1 MFDKF
6 GEMGSWQELNEL
18 AKNLWKEGDEESLKT
33 LCKENG
39 IDYQDVKEAAED
51 GVELY
56 ITPAM
61 AAMGRITVEEKESKI
76 PDGAKEVIYGMAKLI
91 VTDPHTAPKLI
102 VKGKRLDGVWKK
114 LRDIA
119 EKNKKGN
126 VGVACGTDRELKK
139 IILDYYGGAAK

>member
-56 ITPAM
+56 ITPTM

-76 PDGAKEVIYGMAKLI
+76 PAEAKEVIYGMAKLI

-139 IILDYYGGAAK
+139 IIMDYYGGAAK

>member
-1 MFDKF
+1 
-6 GEMGSWQELNEL
+6 MGSWQELNEL

-56 ITPAM
+56 ITPTM

-76 PDGAKEVIYGMAKLI
+76 PAEAKEVIYGMAKLI

-139 IILDYYGGAAK
+139 IIMDYYGGAAK